1 MKLIDINK
9 ETNNKFL
16 NLYTLKLI
24 NKVGKT
30 KDYYVA
36 SRREKDELACVTK
49 DHTRADGILI
59 LPVTKDGEVV
69 AIKEYRPVIGDNLFA
84 LPAGLIEK
92 GENIEEAA
100 YRELYEETGLKGLS
114 CEVIFKPSYV
124 SAGMSDENIITVK
137 VLAEGTITNE
147 NVEEDEEIEV
157 FKLKKEDINN
167 FVKNEN
173 VGTRD
178 GMLMMLYAAGVC

>member
-1 MKLIDINK
+1 
-9 ETNNKFL
+9 
-16 NLYTLKLI
+16 
-24 NKVGKT
+24 
-30 KDYYVA
+30 
-36 SRREKDELACVTK
+36 
-49 DHTRADGILI
+49 
-59 LPVTKDGEVV
+59 
-69 AIKEYRPVIGDNLFA
+69 
-84 LPAGLIEK
+84 
-92 GENIEEAA
+92 
-100 YRELYEETGLKGLS
+100 
-114 CEVIFKPSYV
+114 
-124 SAGMSDENIITVK
+124 MSDENIITVK